1 MWKTFKDID
10 TKKSENQIEHMR
22 EQQSYI
28 FVRKD
33 NIMIQHFI
41 KNKTYWLANCI
52 INYICL
58 VDSSA
63 IVWCV
68 LCLQSLY

>member
-68 LCLQSLY
+68 LYLQSLY